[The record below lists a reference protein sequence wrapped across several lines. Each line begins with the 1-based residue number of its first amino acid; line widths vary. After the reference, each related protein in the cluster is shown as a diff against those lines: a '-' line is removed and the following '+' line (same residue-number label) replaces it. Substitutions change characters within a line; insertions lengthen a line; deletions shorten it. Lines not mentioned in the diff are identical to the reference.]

1 MKLKTLLL
9 AVLTA
14 STALAANSVPL
25 FNALL
30 TVGKEQRFVLV
41 TVDGQTS
48 SWLKLGDSYAGFT
61 IKAYDPAAATLALE
75 RDGKIVNAQL
85 VGGAGVKDAPAAAL
99 PATLADAEEVLRV
112 MHFDD
117 MLTKIMAQQK
127 KMVLPMMQQSAARMK
142 IPDEDRE
149 RYLAMQ
155 KKLMDEMFD
164 SLSGPE
170 MRNNVA
176 RIYSETFT
184 KDELSSMSAFYATP
198 AGQAVVAKQP
208 EVQQKMMMAMMP
220 QMQQLGPRMQQMTR
234 EFQAEIKARQAAAT
248 PPPAVPAAAAPVPGQ
263 P

>member
-1 MKLKTLLL
+1 MKMTRQDERSGRDKNFPMKLKTLLL

-99 PATLADAEEVLRV
+99 PATLADAEEVLRGDAFRRYADQD
-112 MHFDD
+112 HGSAEKNGFADD
-117 MLTKIMAQQK
+117 ATI
-127 KMVLPMMQQSAARMK
+127 RG
-142 IPDEDRE
+142 PDEDT
-149 RYLAMQ
+149 
-155 KKLMDEMFD
+155 
-164 SLSGPE
+164 G
-170 MRNNVA
+170 
-176 RIYSETFT
+176 
-184 KDELSSMSAFYATP
+184 
-198 AGQAVVAKQP
+198 
-208 EVQQKMMMAMMP
+208 
-220 QMQQLGPRMQQMTR
+220 
-234 EFQAEIKARQAAAT
+234 
-248 PPPAVPAAAAPVPGQ
+248 
-263 P
+263 